1 MSDIKEKFPLVIY
14 GSKTK
19 ELKKLERFF
28 PLDVKTVIEPFAG
41 SFAVIRYFYSDDK
54 YMKIINDSDTDLINL
69 YLRIAEDPDAISAYY
84 DEILKN
90 PEHSNST
97 LIKAQITALGCP
109 KLLDTFVI
117 KGMFKGRT
125 IISKQTTIKPL
136 SAFFNKD
143 NIDLFNEDWRVIMDE
158 YKDNPDAFI
167 FLDPPYFNSFNL
179 AYYEFK
185 SDVEA
190 TNIAKDKNIKDNS
203 LMFIEMLTYLK
214 TSKAKIMIIIS
225 ETALTDYILKE
236 FKRFSY
242 PKTYGT
248 TGKKTNHIIYTNY
261 ETQTKT

>member
-1 MSDIKEKFPLVIY
+1 MSEIKDHFPLVIY

-54 YMKIINDSDTDLINL
+54 YNKIINDSDTDLINL

-97 LIKAQITALGCP
+97 VIKAQTQALGCF
-109 KLLDTFVI
+109 KLLDTFCV

-125 IISKQTTIKPL
+125 IISKQAVIKPL
-136 SAFFNKD
+136 SAFFNKP

-158 YKDNPDAFI
+158 YKDDPDAFI
-167 FLDPPYFNSFNL
+167 FLDPPYFNSFNMS
-179 AYYEFK
+179 YYDYKAEQ
-185 SDVEA
+185 
-190 TNIAKDKNIKDNS
+190 DKNIKDNS

-214 TSKAKIMIIIS
+214 TSKAKIMVIIS

-236 FKRFSY
+236 FKKFSY

-248 TGKKTNHIIYTNY
+248 TGKKTNHIIYCNF
-261 ETQTKT
+261 E